1 MKFIRLKWDFCS
13 FSSSHFLWLN
23 LKLMRW
29 RSSANFISKL
39 NFKIFLIGVLYR
51 YWKNLVW
58 LIYLFREKYS
68 IIFSTFLMKTF
79 KHIMWWF
86 CIITLIIKQCSCLK
100 INFLAFHSG
109 HLTTFFVCLCSRK
122 LNFLVIQLTKKYE
135 VKLITSV
142 HYGLNYF
149 WLF

>member
-1 MKFIRLKWDFCS
+1 MVEKEEKNLQYISNIHILCA
-13 FSSSHFLWLN
+13 LWCHMRRRKRGRRR
-23 LKLMRW
+23 KLGG
-29 RSSANFISKL
+29 IY
-39 NFKIFLIGVLYR
+39 GVLYR

-58 LIYLFREKYS
+58 LIYLFHEKYS
-68 IIFSTFLMKTF
+68 IIFSTFLIKTF

-122 LNFLVIQLTKKYE
+122 LNFLAIQLTKKYK

-142 HYGLNYF
+142 QFGLNYF